1 MVARNVQ
8 IPMYQAKI
16 PIRGGG
22 GMGGRVDLTNRPEEN
37 PIVRALQQMM
47 QQKRQKEQDALTGR
61 LTEARI
67 GQMEQPKQPSM
78 KIVVGNGKTWLVD
91 PRTGEKRDLGIVPP
105 RSKVGDRNVTD
116 IINDISKISGAAG
129 KIPTESLEQ
138 PLIDAA
144 IGPLRQE
151 LLQGLDLESYEEPGT
166 ETQKFLGMDFL
177 WPDKNVMVKKVRP
190 RKKVES
196 KVAKPVSAKAEK
208 RPPKPKEYPDAKW
221 SEEHGMWTI
230 VKNGRLMGV
239 K

>member
-22 GMGGRVDLTNRPEEN
+22 GVIDLSSKEN
-37 PIVRALQQMM
+37 ESKMLVAQAIGELLDEVYGSG
-47 QQKRQKEQDALTGR
+47 KRQREQGVLNER
-61 LTEARI
+61 LVEARI
-67 GQMEQPKQPSM
+67 GQMGREKQPSM
-78 KIVVGNGKTWLVD
+78 KIVVGNGKTWLVNSA
-91 PRTGEKRDLGIVPP
+91 TGEKRDLGIVPP
-105 RSKVGDRNVTD
+105 KSKVGGRAMTD

-129 KIPTESLEQ
+129 KIPTDALEQ
-138 PLIDAA
+138 PIIDAA

-151 LLQGLDLESYEEPGT
+151 LMQGLDLEEVEVPG
-166 ETQKFLGMDFL
+166 EKRSRLGMDFL
-177 WPDKNVMVKKVRP
+177 ARDIPP
-190 RKKVES
+190 RKEIRKRKRVES
-196 KVAKPVSAKAEK
+196 KVKE

-221 SEEHGMWTI
+221 SKEHQMWTI